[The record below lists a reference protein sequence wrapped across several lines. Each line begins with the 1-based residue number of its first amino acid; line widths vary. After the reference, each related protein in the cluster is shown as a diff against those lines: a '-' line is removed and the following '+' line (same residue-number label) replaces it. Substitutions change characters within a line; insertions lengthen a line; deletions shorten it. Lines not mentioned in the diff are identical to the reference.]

1 MARRPGAQRLT
12 WNPELQ
18 FPFESGWSLFQ
29 KVKVLNNL
37 RDHELVE
44 LIALEPVPLRKG
56 RLRDCADSSWIDFD
70 RFSELLEVPAA
81 ELKNGFWDQL
91 GIAVERPP
99 EYELRHC
106 KMCWTMHRY
115 HCVLFDL
122 AWLTRCP
129 WHGFSVGTPDGM
141 LVATAG
147 TIDARGE
154 PPAVP
159 FDDLLSSIRMGRPNR
174 NRMIGCVLEYLEWWR
189 SVQAAVPEAD
199 ALLSSL
205 VSTAHM
211 SKRRPEAFRWQAG
224 FAHARAPMR
233 YNSWI
238 LEDVAPVNCRYARVT
253 DAGRSSGAFNDNYSI
268 RDGIGCCYRAIR
280 RHIFRRYVRRHRACL
295 RGLAKLSRDDC
306 LSLAA
311 DGICATCL
319 AYAVWRMSIEQI
331 IVVEGLFVPRRTNY
345 EIRLTELSASSP
357 SDDRA
362 RLSFTYMQ
370 FFGIWS
376 AIVDRTPGGWFTVGM
391 QETISSPQ
399 ILFTRDTSQPADA
412 PLRTIHCIYPEG
424 EGMATKAG
432 RPCKAP
438 WTLRPTENACVLRSK
453 AWLNSI
459 KPPPPKTMFELYAE
473 SGPEAVETIRRLWL

>member
-12 WNPELQ
+12 WNPDLQ

-44 LIALEPVPLRKG
+44 LIAREPVPLRKG
-56 RLRDCADSSWIDFD
+56 RLRDCADSSWIDFN
-70 RFSELLEVPAA
+70 RFSELLEVPAL

-91 GIAVERPP
+91 GIAVARPR

-106 KMCWTMHRY
+106 KMCWEMHRY

-122 AWLTRCP
+122 AWLKRCP
-129 WHGFSVGTPDGM
+129 WHDFTIGGPGGMSPATSGTR
-141 LVATAG
+141 A
-147 TIDARGE
+147 ARGE
-154 PPAVP
+154 QLAVP
-159 FDDLLSSIRMGRPNR
+159 FNELLSTAPMAMLNR
-174 NRMIGCVLEYLEWWR
+174 NRLIGYVLEYLEWWWA
-189 SVQAAVPEAD
+189 VQAAVPEAD

-205 VSTAHM
+205 VSTVLI
-211 SKRRPEAFRWQAG
+211 SERWPETLRWQAG
-224 FAHARAPMR
+224 FANALAPTR

-238 LEDVAPVNCRYARVT
+238 LKDVVPAWCRYARVT
-253 DAGRSSGAFNDNYSI
+253 DAGRRNGALNDKYNI
-268 RDGIGCCYRAIR
+268 RDGTGCCYRAIR
-280 RHIFRRYVRRHRACL
+280 RHIFRRYMRQHRVCL
-295 RGLAKLSRDDC
+295 KRLAKLSREDC
-306 LSLAA
+306 LSLSA

-319 AYAVWRMSIEQI
+319 AYTVWRMSIEQVI
-331 IVVEGLFVPRRTNY
+331 AVEGVFLPRRTNY
-345 EIRLTELSASSP
+345 EIRLTEPWASNP

-376 AIVDRTPGGWFTVGM
+376 AIADRTPGDSFTVGL

-399 ILFTRDTSQPADA
+399 ILFTRDANQPANA
-412 PLRTIHCIYPEG
+412 PLRKIHCIYPAG
-424 EGMATKAG
+424 EAMAVKAG

-438 WTLRPTENACVLRSK
+438 WTLRPTEHACLLRSQ
-453 AWLNSI
+453 AWLSSV
-459 KPPPPKTMFELYAE
+459 KPLPKTMFELYAE